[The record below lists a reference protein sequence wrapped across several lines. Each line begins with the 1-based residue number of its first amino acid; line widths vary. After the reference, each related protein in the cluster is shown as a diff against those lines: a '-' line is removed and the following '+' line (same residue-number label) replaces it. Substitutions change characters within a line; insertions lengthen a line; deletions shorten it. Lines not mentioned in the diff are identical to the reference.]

1 MLDQGKFDN
10 STAETEVMVRWV
22 FIMVMASWMSGCTQT
37 QRFELKKNA
46 ELDAC
51 AMKRMTETKI
61 SGEQGYLQAHHECHR
76 IVMVQ
81 KFSESNLD
89 GNSEHGRHASKDPLE
104 ENSICWEFVKGL
116 YIDEIYPDMR
126 IPKDPAKKHQTRL
139 EAEID
144 AQKSI
149 KARNDKVKI
158 LPNRLN
164 EISNTNLTELY
175 ELMATKSTIGH
186 KTLCSPWRYRELESA
201 FGRELKQREG

>member
-1 MLDQGKFDN
+1 
-10 STAETEVMVRWV
+10 MVRL
-22 FIMVMASWMSGCTQT
+22 FFLMMMVVCMSGCTQA
-37 QRFELKKNA
+37 QRFSLEKNA

-81 KFSESNLD
+81 KFSESTFD
-89 GNSEHGRHASKDPLE
+89 GHSEYRQHVLKDPLE
-104 ENSICWEFVKGL
+104 ENSLCWEFVKGL
-116 YIDEIYPDMR
+116 YIDENFPEMR
-126 IPKDPAKKHQTRL
+126 IPQDQVNKHPTRL

-158 LPNRLN
+158 LPNRLK
-164 EISNTNLTELY
+164 EISNSNLIELY
-175 ELMATKSTIGH
+175 ELMATNSTIGH
-186 KTLCSPWRYRELESA
+186 KTLCSPWRFRELESA
-201 FGRELKQREG
+201 FGRELKQRQG

>member
-1 MLDQGKFDN
+1 
-10 STAETEVMVRWV
+10 MVRLV
-22 FIMVMASWMSGCTQT
+22 VLMMMAGWLTGCTQA
-37 QRFELKKNA
+37 QRFALEKNA

-51 AMKRMTETKI
+51 AMKRMTETKM

-81 KFSESNLD
+81 KFSELNLD
-89 GNSEHGRHASKDPLE
+89 GNSEHGKHPAKDPLE
-104 ENSICWEFVKGL
+104 ENSLCWEFVKGL
-116 YIDEIYPDMR
+116 YIDENYPELR
-126 IPKDPAKKHQTRL
+126 IPQDLANKYRTRL
-139 EAEID
+139 WAEID

>member
-1 MLDQGKFDN
+1 
-10 STAETEVMVRWV
+10 MVRLV
-22 FIMVMASWMSGCTQT
+22 VLMMMAGWLTGCTQA
-37 QRFELKKNA
+37 QRFALEKNA

-89 GNSEHGRHASKDPLE
+89 GNSGQGKHASKDPLE
-104 ENSICWEFVKGL
+104 KNSLCWEFVKGL
-116 YIDEIYPDMR
+116 YIDENFPEMR
-126 IPKDPAKKHQTRL
+126 LPKDLSNKYQPRL
-139 EAEID
+139 EADID

-149 KARNDKVKI
+149 KARNDK
-158 LPNRLN
+158 LNLFPNRLN
-164 EISNTNLTELY
+164 EISSTNLTELY

-186 KTLCSPWRYRELESA
+186 KTLCSPWRYRELESV
-201 FGRELKQREG
+201 FGRELKQRQG

>member
-1 MLDQGKFDN
+1 
-10 STAETEVMVRWV
+10 MVRLV
-22 FIMVMASWMSGCTQT
+22 VLMMMASWMSGCTQA
-37 QRFELKKNA
+37 QRFALEKNA

-104 ENSICWEFVKGL
+104 ENSLCWEFVKGL
-116 YIDEIYPDMR
+116 YIDEIYPEMR
-126 IPKDPAKKHQTRL
+126 IPKDSTKKYQTRL

-158 LPNRLN
+158 LPNQLN
-164 EISNTNLTELY
+164 EISNMNLTELY

-186 KTLCSPWRYRELESA
+186 KTLCSPWRYRELESV
-201 FGRELKQREG
+201 FGRELKQRKG